1 MVIVTVLAQAG
12 ITAPIVR
19 DDQRPW
25 DDGAIDKPAKQF
37 GASVGGY
44 CQPNASRIAPISA
57 LVLRGSR
64 LTMAHFNGAGD
75 QNLVVNTSAF
85 TARATADPGFVH
97 RDMLVRA
104 AAEAPPSQLTNVG
117 S

>member
-1 MVIVTVLAQAG
+1 MLWADPVMDTAQPRLEIGEDEMDDGQKLLGHFGIPTCGNGVVIITVLAQAG
-12 ITAPIVR
+12 VTAPIVR

-64 LTMAHFNGAGD
+64 LTMAHFN
-75 QNLVVNTSAF
+75 
-85 TARATADPGFVH
+85 
-97 RDMLVRA
+97 
-104 AAEAPPSQLTNVG
+104 
-117 S
+117 